1 MKLLDSIIEFEKV
14 FGRSGHDIGSMQ
26 INITSSESCNLETL
40 YDILNFSKPLTIGG
54 ELFMHIYPKDMLDK
68 MQQGWYWVLSKE
80 NTWVQDGQN
89 WNKNWIVFAT
99 RNDAAIYFNQTDNC
113 VYGAIEKSVF

>member
-1 MKLLDSIIEFEKV
+1 
-14 FGRSGHDIGSMQ
+14 
-26 INITSSESCNLETL
+26 
-40 YDILNFSKPLTIGG
+40 
-54 ELFMHIYPKDMLDK
+54 

>member
-14 FGRSGHDIGSMQ
+14 FGRSGHDIGTMQ

-54 ELFMHIYPKDMLDK
+54 EYPKDMFDK

>member
-14 FGRSGHDIGSMQ
+14 FGRSGHDIGTMQ

-54 ELFMHIYPKDMLDK
+54 ELFMHIYPKDMLIK
-68 MQQGWYWVLSKE
+68 QKHSAVLLF
-80 NTWVQDGQN
+80 
-89 WNKNWIVFAT
+89 IVGVS
-99 RNDAAIYFNQTDNC
+99 NN
-113 VYGAIEKSVF
+113 

>member
-14 FGRSGHDIGSMQ
+14 FGRSGHDIGTMQ

-40 YDILNFSKPLTIGG
+40 YDILNFSKPLTSGG

>member
-14 FGRSGHDIGSMQ
+14 FGRSGHDIGTMQ

-68 MQQGWYWVLSKE
+68 MQQGWYWVCLLYTSIFHE
-80 NTWVQDGQN
+80 SFSFFLGF
-89 WNKNWIVFAT
+89 IH
-99 RNDAAIYFNQTDNC
+99 
-113 VYGAIEKSVF
+113 